1 MDIFLKIL
9 IFSISFVFLIFCGH
23 NHQLFSFENK
33 MEAQL
38 KPSWELR
45 KLDSAIYEFLM
56 TTDRE
61 SFAKAHHI
69 FFMEGRLRVY
79 IVMDPDISQRE
90 KEGMIET
97 YRIKIEKESEN
108 LLRATVPVEELT
120 SLAKENLIWSIRLPE
135 KPVVQ

>member
-1 MDIFLKIL
+1 MGSLLKIL
-9 IFSISFVFLIFCGH
+9 IFLVILIFLMVCVS
-23 NHQLFSFENK
+23 NQLLFSFENK

-38 KPSWELR
+38 KPPWELR

-69 FFMEGRLRVY
+69 FFREGRLRVY
-79 IVMDPDISQRE
+79 IVMDPDISPRE
-90 KEGMIET
+90 KEGLIET
-97 YRIKIEKESEN
+97 YRIEIEKKSEN

-120 SLAKENLIWSIRLPE
+120 SLAKETLIWSIRLPE